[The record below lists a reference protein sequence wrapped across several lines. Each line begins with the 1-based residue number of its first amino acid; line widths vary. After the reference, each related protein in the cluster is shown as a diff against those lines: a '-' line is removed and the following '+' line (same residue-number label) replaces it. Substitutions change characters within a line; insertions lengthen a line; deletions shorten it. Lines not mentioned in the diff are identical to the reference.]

1 MVLLESNNRHATTS
15 RKSLAQFKELAGS
28 PLSDWEFSQ
37 EKEGVKL
44 YTKSDGSSITIVRG
58 DITLKTGDKYTPR
71 EVATVA
77 TQSGCRKIWDEKFDT
92 SEVKEMFTPLE
103 SLFWVKLKAPW
114 PVSPRD
120 FTGIALR
127 DFDEDEC
134 YVSMSSVEDPAAPPV
149 SGCVRGN
156 LIISGW
162 KVYKAEGGIGITY
175 ITKVD
180 MAGSIPSSF
189 LKSIHL
195 QVPLCAGKVANYVST
210 YGFPPATLA
219 ADNVNYKRESF
230 DHAKR
235 EFVSE
240 VEGQGDNAQVKW
252 LISGQMFPNGVK
264 VTTDGTASHEIVDA
278 EAAGK
283 KYVIVKGIQGAVT
296 VKINK
301 A

>member
-1 MVLLESNNRHATTS
+1 MVVIESSNRHAEAS
-15 RKSLAQFKELAGS
+15 RKALASFKELAANLDG
-28 PLSDWEFSQ
+28 WNFSQ

-44 YTKSDGSSITIVRG
+44 YTKSTGGPISIVRG
-58 DITLKTGDKYTPR
+58 DTVLKTGDKYTPR

-77 TQSGCRKIWDEKFDT
+77 TQPGCRKIWDEKFDS
-92 SEVKEMFTPLE
+92 SEVKEMFTHLE
-103 SLFWVKLKAPW
+103 SIFWVKLKAPW

-120 FTGIALR
+120 FTGVALR
-127 DFDEDEC
+127 DFDDDEC
-134 YVSMSSVEDPAAPPV
+134 YVSMSSVEDPAVPPV

-162 KVYKAEGGIGITY
+162 KVFKTDGGIGITY
-175 ITKVD
+175 ITQVD

-189 LKSIHL
+189 LKSIQL
-195 QVPLCAGKVANYVST
+195 QVPLCAGKVANYVSS
-210 YGFPPATLA
+210 YGFPPATLT
-219 ADNVNYKRESF
+219 ADNVTYKKESF

-235 EFVSE
+235 EFVAQ
-240 VEGQGDNAQVKW
+240 VEGKEGDNQVKW

-264 VTTDGTASHEIVDA
+264 VTLDGTASHEIVDA
-278 EAAGK
+278 DAPGR
-283 KYVIVKGIQGAVT
+283 KYVVVSGLQGLVT

>member
-1 MVLLESNNRHATTS
+1 MVVIEANYRHAEAA
-15 RKSLAQFKELAGS
+15 RKSLAAFKELAASLDG
-28 PLSDWEFSQ
+28 WNFSQ

-44 YTKSDGSSITIVRG
+44 YTKATATGTIVRG
-58 DITLKTGDKYTPR
+58 DIVMKTDKYTPR

-77 TQSGCRKIWDEKFDT
+77 TNTGCRKIWDEKYDV
-92 SEVKEMFTPLE
+92 SEVKEMFSPFE

-127 DFDEDEC
+127 DFDDDEC
-134 YVSMSSVEDPAAPPV
+134 FVTMSSVEDPVVPPV

-162 KVYKAEGGIGITY
+162 KVYKADGGIGITY
-175 ITKVD
+175 ITQVD

-189 LKSIHL
+189 LKNIQL
-195 QVPLCAGKVANYVST
+195 QVPLCAGKVANYVSS
-210 YGFPPATLA
+210 YGFPPATLSA
-219 ADNVNYKRESF
+219 ENTVYKKESF

-235 EFVSE
+235 EFTAQ
-240 VEGQGDNAQVKW
+240 VEGNGGEVKW
-252 LISGQMFPNGVK
+252 LVSSQMFPNGVK
-264 VTTDGTASHEIVDA
+264 VTVNGTATHEIVDA
-278 EAAGK
+278 DIATK
-283 KYVIVKGIQGAVT
+283 KYVVLNGIQGAVS
-296 VKINK
+296 VKISK